1 MQFFRKIF
9 TYFIYNPLEI
19 LILNTAIRTKG
30 NLFVLIF
37 NLLSFIKKSE
47 NRIIFKK
54 NFFFI
59 KEINWRFFQKKQGIH
74 VYSRGMIQR
83 IKELQNFYHL
93 NEINFNDDDIIIDV
107 GANNGDFY
115 LCFKKKIKYF
125 GFEASPSVFSNLE
138 YNIKNQNL
146 LNFALSY
153 KKNEQV
159 DFYINDD
166 FGDSSVLPLKNFH
179 KIIKVNTTTLDNE
192 IFKIQKKIK
201 LIKIEA
207 EGYEPEILLGLL
219 NYINDVEYITI
230 DCGYERGIHNE
241 CTIEKCSNYL
251 IKNGFEM
258 IKFNNTRIS
267 ALFKNTNF
275 VSLPKI
281 K

>member
-1 MQFFRKIF
+1 M
-9 TYFIYNPLEI
+9 
-19 LILNTAIRTKG
+19 
-30 NLFVLIF
+30 
-37 NLLSFIKKSE
+37 
-47 NRIIFKK
+47 
-54 NFFFI
+54 
-59 KEINWRFFQKKQGIH
+59 
-74 VYSRGMIQR
+74 
-83 IKELQNFYHL
+83 
-93 NEINFNDDDIIIDV
+93 
-107 GANNGDFY
+107 
-115 LCFKKKIKYF
+115 
-125 GFEASPSVFSNLE
+125 
-138 YNIKNQNL
+138 
-146 LNFALSY
+146 
-153 KKNEQV
+153 
-159 DFYINDD
+159 
-166 FGDSSVLPLKNFH
+166 PLKNFH

-230 DCGYERGIHNE
+230 DCGYERGIHKE